1 MVIHG
6 LNENEKIE
14 RPKLGYGHDVHSNH
28 WHCQE
33 KHGAKFQC
41 HVTLLQSGLH
51 FRLLP
56 VYKSLLQAFCSLPC
70 TFWTSATKRE
80 KSIIKIFGYSSCTWL
95 VSTRLLQF
103 QKRSRTSHRR
113 PVHAILVI
121 FKTDKR
127 EVWEWVSLSVKPIWK
142 ELSVMQNDINLWV
155 NAPCSKSFQ

>member
-1 MVIHG
+1 MIIHG
-6 LNENEKIE
+6 LNEDEKVE
-14 RPKLGYGHDVHSNH
+14 RPKPGYGHDVHSNH

-33 KHGAKFQC
+33 WYGAKFQC
-41 HVTLLQSGLH
+41 HVTLLQSGQH

-80 KSIIKIFGYSSCTWL
+80 KSIIKLFGYSLCTWL
-95 VSTRLLQF
+95 VSARLLQF
-103 QKRSRTSHRR
+103 HKRSRTSRRR

-127 EVWEWVSLSVKPIWK
+127 EVWGRVSRSVKPVWR
-142 ELSVMQNDINLWV
+142 ELSVMQ
-155 NAPCSKSFQ
+155 